1 LQIAGQEGCDAVSQD
16 LELAADRRLLGRTST
31 VERLADILRS
41 RITEGYFKPG
51 DRLPEDSIGKAL
63 EVSRNTLREAFR
75 LLTHERLLVHELNRG
90 VFVCK
95 LTVEDLIDVYRVR
108 KLVECGAVRGLAG
121 RPPVGEMVRAVAD
134 GNEAM
139 RAQDWRAL
147 GTANMVFHQGVAALA
162 GSERVDELMRGVLAE
177 LRLHFH
183 SMADPRR
190 FHEPYL
196 ERNREILT
204 VIETGDGPAAERLLH
219 KYLDDSEHQL
229 VEAYRAAAD

>member
-1 LQIAGQEGCDAVSQD
+1 VTQD

-121 RPPVGEMVRAVAD
+121 RPPEVANMALAVAKGGD
-134 GNEAM
+134 AM

-162 GSERVDELMRGVLAE
+162 GSPRVDELMRGVLAE

-204 VIETGDGPAAERLLH
+204 VIESGEAAAAERLLH

-229 VEAYRAAAD
+229 VAAYRSAGD